1 VPDDRA
7 PDVTAKLVSPLGEAI
22 ALDGEGGTDASCPP
36 QPESPSA
43 IAHDAHA
50 TSLVI
55 TLSFP
60 PPPNANLLPRL
71 GGGSGRGSSFAR
83 VSTIASE
90 LTIGYQGEPGAY
102 SEEALHT
109 TFPTAKPQA
118 FRTLRHAFHRVAD
131 QSVDFA
137 LVPVENSQG
146 GSVLETYDLLL
157 EYRALVVAEVALQ
170 VDHCLLALPGTDR
183 DQIKRVL
190 SHPQALAQCEAFIV
204 REHLEPI
211 PAYDTAGAAKQIQQE
226 GRKDQA
232 AIAGRRAAELYRL
245 EIMAERIQT
254 VQENITR
261 FFLITRRGPRRPK
274 APRIKRPRYGKK
286 TSVVCA
292 VANEP
297 GALFRLLACFADEGV
312 NLTKLESRPR
322 RDPPWEYLFYLDLD
336 GGRSEKPVAASLRAA
351 RHATT
356 FLQVL
361 GTYARAL
368 PLAAPP
374 KRRSRKRRSP
384 AEP

>member
-1 VPDDRA
+1 
-7 PDVTAKLVSPLGEAI
+7 
-22 ALDGEGGTDASCPP
+22 
-36 QPESPSA
+36 
-43 IAHDAHA
+43 
-50 TSLVI
+50 
-55 TLSFP
+55 
-60 PPPNANLLPRL
+60 
-71 GGGSGRGSSFAR
+71 
-83 VSTIASE
+83 
-90 LTIGYQGEPGAY
+90 
-102 SEEALHT
+102 
-109 TFPTAKPQA
+109 
-118 FRTLRHAFHRVAD
+118 VAD

-170 VDHCLLALPGTDR
+170 VDHCLLAVPGTRR
-183 DQIKRVL
+183 DQLKRVL

-204 REHLEPI
+204 REHLEPV
-211 PAYDTAGAAKQIQQE
+211 PAYDTAGAAKLIQQE
-226 GRKDQA
+226 GRDDQA
-232 AIAGRRAAELYRL
+232 AIAGRRAAELYNL
-245 EIMAERIQT
+245 EILAERIQT

-274 APRIKRPRYGKK
+274 PPSIKRPRYGKK

-292 VANEP
+292 VDNEP
-297 GALFRLLACFADEGV
+297 GALFRLLKCFEEFGV

-351 RHATT
+351 RRATT

-361 GTYARAL
+361 GTYTRAL
-368 PLAAPP
+368 PPSAPP
-374 KRRSRKRRSP
+374 KRHSRKRRSP